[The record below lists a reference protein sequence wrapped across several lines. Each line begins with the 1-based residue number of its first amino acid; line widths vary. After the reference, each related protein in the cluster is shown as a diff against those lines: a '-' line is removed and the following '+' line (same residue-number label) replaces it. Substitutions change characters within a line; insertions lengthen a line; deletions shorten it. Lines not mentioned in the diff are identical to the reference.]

1 MAQRVPIEPWYG
13 LALEHRALGGPQAA
27 AQQLKPD
34 PLGGVRR
41 SYSVIDQCCEAKATE
56 LAAVRLRQGRV
67 LVIVLA
73 VNLAMFCIE
82 FGTGLL
88 SRSTALLA
96 DSLDMLG
103 DSFVYGFSL
112 LVLHRSLA
120 WRARAA
126 LAKGAIMA
134 AFGVGVLLG
143 AGFRFHAGVPPLAP
157 AMLAIGTLALVANAY
172 CFSLLWRHRA
182 DDINLRST
190 WLCSRN
196 NLIANGAVLV
206 AAGLV
211 AWFESLWPD
220 VIVGIAIAILF
231 LRTATLVLRESLA
244 EISRARGG
252 LIEAAG

>member
-1 MAQRVPIEPWYG
+1 MT
-13 LALEHRALGGPQAA
+13 
-27 AQQLKPD
+27 
-34 PLGGVRR
+34 
-41 SYSVIDQCCEAKATE
+41 DQCCEAKATE

-67 LVIVLA
+67 LAVVLA

-82 FGTGLL
+82 FGAGLL
-88 SRSTALLA
+88 SGSTALLA

-134 AFGVGVLLG
+134 AFGVGVLLE
-143 AGFRFHAGVPPLAP
+143 AGLRLRAGLPPLAP
-157 AMLAIGTLALVANAY
+157 AMVAIGTLALVANAY
-172 CFSLLWRHRA
+172 CFSLLWRHRT

-196 NLIANGAVLV
+196 DLIANGAVLV

-244 EISRARGG
+244 ELSRARGG
-252 LIEAAG
+252 LIEGAG

>member
-1 MAQRVPIEPWYG
+1 MT
-13 LALEHRALGGPQAA
+13 
-27 AQQLKPD
+27 
-34 PLGGVRR
+34 
-41 SYSVIDQCCEAKATE
+41 DQCCEAKATE

-67 LVIVLA
+67 LAVVLA

-134 AFGVGVLLG
+134 AFGVGVLLE
-143 AGFRFHAGVPPLAP
+143 AGFSLRAGVPPLAP

-172 CFSLLWRHRA
+172 CFSLLWRHRT

-196 NLIANGAVLV
+196 DLIANGAVLV

-211 AWFESLWPD
+211 AGFESHWPD
-220 VIVGIAIAILF
+220 VIVGIAIALLF
-231 LRTATLVLRESLA
+231 LHTATLVLRESLA
-244 EISRARGG
+244 EMRRARGG
-252 LIEAAG
+252 LIEGAV

>member
-1 MAQRVPIEPWYG
+1 MTE
-13 LALEHRALGGPQAA
+13 
-27 AQQLKPD
+27 
-34 PLGGVRR
+34 
-41 SYSVIDQCCEAKATE
+41 QCCEAKATE

-67 LVIVLA
+67 LAVVLA
-73 VNLAMFCIE
+73 VNLAMFFIE

-134 AFGVGVLLG
+134 AFGVGVLLE
-143 AGFRFHAGVPPLAP
+143 AGFSLRVGVPPVAP

-172 CFSLLWRHRA
+172 CFSLLWRHRT

-196 NLIANGAVLV
+196 DLIANGAVLV

-220 VIVGIAIAILF
+220 VIVGIAIAMLF

-252 LIEAAG
+252 LIEGAG

>member
-1 MAQRVPIEPWYG
+1 M
-13 LALEHRALGGPQAA
+13 
-27 AQQLKPD
+27 K
-34 PLGGVRR
+34 
-41 SYSVIDQCCEAKATE
+41 DQCCEAKGTE
-56 LAAVRLRQGRV
+56 LAALRLRQGRV
-67 LVIVLA
+67 LAVVLA
-73 VNLAMFCIE
+73 VNLAMFFVE

-88 SRSTALLA
+88 SHSTALLA

-126 LAKGAIMA
+126 LVKGVIMA
-134 AFGVGVLLG
+134 AFGVGVLLE
-143 AGFRFHAGVPPLAP
+143 AGFRLRAGVPPLAP
-157 AMLAIGTLALVANAY
+157 AMLGIGTLALVANTY

-196 NLIANGAVLV
+196 DLIANGAVLF

-211 AWFESLWPD
+211 VWLESLWPD
-220 VIVGIAIAILF
+220 LIVGIAIAILF

-244 EISRARGG
+244 EIRRARSG
-252 LIEAAG
+252 LIPGAG

>member
-1 MAQRVPIEPWYG
+1 MT
-13 LALEHRALGGPQAA
+13 
-27 AQQLKPD
+27 
-34 PLGGVRR
+34 
-41 SYSVIDQCCEAKATE
+41 DQCCEAKATE

-67 LVIVLA
+67 LAVVLA

-82 FGTGLL
+82 FGAGLL

-134 AFGVGVLLG
+134 AFGGGVLLE
-143 AGFRFHAGVPPLAP
+143 AGFSLRAGVPPVAP
-157 AMLAIGTLALVANAY
+157 AMVAIGTLALVANAY
-172 CFSLLWRHRA
+172 CFSLLWRHRT

-196 NLIANGAVLV
+196 DLIANGAVLV

-211 AWFESLWPD
+211 ARFESLWPD

-231 LRTATLVLRESLA
+231 LRTATLVLQESLA
-244 EISRARGG
+244 EISRAGEG
-252 LIEAAG
+252 VIERAG

>member
-1 MAQRVPIEPWYG
+1 VT
-13 LALEHRALGGPQAA
+13 
-27 AQQLKPD
+27 
-34 PLGGVRR
+34 
-41 SYSVIDQCCEAKATE
+41 DQCCEAKASE
-56 LAAVRLRQGRV
+56 LAAIRLRQGRV
-67 LVIVLA
+67 LAVVLA
-73 VNLAMFCIE
+73 VNLVMFCIE
-82 FGTGLL
+82 FGGGLL

-126 LAKGAIMA
+126 FAKGAIMA
-134 AFGVGVLLG
+134 AFGVGVLLE
-143 AGFRFHAGVPPLAP
+143 AGLRLRAGVPPLAP
-157 AMLAIGTLALVANAY
+157 AMVAIGSLALVANAY
-172 CFSLLWRHRA
+172 CFSLLWRHRT

-196 NLIANGAVLV
+196 DLIANGAVLV

-244 EISRARGG
+244 ELSRARRG
-252 LIEAAG
+252 LIEGAG